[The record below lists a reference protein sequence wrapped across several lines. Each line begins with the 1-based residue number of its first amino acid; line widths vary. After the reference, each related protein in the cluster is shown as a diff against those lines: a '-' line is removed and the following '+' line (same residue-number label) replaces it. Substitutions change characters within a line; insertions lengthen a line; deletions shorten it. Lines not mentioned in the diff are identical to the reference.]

1 MTGAVMRVLVLA
13 DSRAFHTERY
23 VRELRRQGCRVLTA
37 SLEHGTMSHFHLS
50 PEGPLKGLNYAL
62 ASCQLPTIARRFR
75 PHIVNPHFV
84 SGYGFMATLARLQK
98 QAPVVMTMW
107 GSDILVVPN
116 KSLFHKWK
124 VTRALRYADFVF
136 GDSKYILDKARALV
150 SLKEFAVVPW
160 GIEEKYLE
168 LHHDRPINGP
178 LRIIVPRTHEEV
190 YGNEEIL
197 RALAPLI
204 VLGQVLLTVPAF
216 GTQVERFRALG
227 NRLVGERIQYYQKM
241 PRSCFLKF
249 MANHDCY
256 LSNARS
262 DSSPASLIEA
272 FALGLVPIAADI
284 PGVREWFTAES
295 GYRFTP
301 GNAAELRAILE
312 KILSDRGALSALRA
326 RNLAK
331 VRREALFEQNIATV
345 IEVMRRLAA
354 RRAG

>member
-1 MTGAVMRVLVLA
+1 MRVLVLA

-23 VRELRRQGCRVLTA
+23 VRELRRQGCQVLTA
-37 SLEHGTMSHFHLS
+37 SLEHGTMAHFHLS
-50 PEGPLKGLNYAL
+50 PSGPLKGLNYAL
-62 ASCQLPTIARRFR
+62 ASCQLPTLARRFQ
-75 PHIVNPHFV
+75 PDIVNPQFV

-116 KSLFHKWK
+116 KSPFHKWK
-124 VTRALRYADFVF
+124 VTRALRSADFVF
-136 GDSKYILDKARALV
+136 GDSRYILDKARALV
-150 SLKEFAVVPW
+150 PLKESAVVPW
-160 GIEEKYLE
+160 GIEEEYLK
-168 LHHDRPINGP
+168 LHQDRPINGS
-178 LRIIVPRTHEEV
+178 LRIIVPRTHEDV

-197 RALAPLI
+197 RALSSLI
-204 VLGQVLLTVPAF
+204 VQGQILLTVPAF
-216 GTQVERFRALG
+216 GTQVERFRALA
-227 NRLVGERIQYYQKM
+227 NRLVGERVQYYQKM
-241 PRSCFLKF
+241 PRSCFLRF

-284 PGVREWFTAES
+284 PGVREWLSDES
-295 GYRFTP
+295 GYRFTQ
-301 GNAAELRAILE
+301 GNEAELRATVGKVI
-312 KILSDRGALSALRA
+312 SDRGSHSTLRD

-331 VRREALFEQNIATV
+331 VRREALFEQNMATV

-354 RRAG
+354 MRAG